1 MKTFDWRACF
11 KKHPVFW
18 DLEPHELDRLLDDDL
33 SEEVVCEPK
42 EVIVRE
48 GEMGDSVFLV
58 GEGEV
63 NVMLEGDR
71 VPGTPL
77 ATLGPGEVFGEMAVL
92 ERRPRMATV
101 IAEERCTLL
110 EINGGQFRKF
120 LIEHPEIEF
129 KMAAK
134 LSQRLRDLTEHVLT
148 ARFKDVDQKLALF
161 NNKLDSELKVIDASM
176 KATQA
181 VFDQTNKRANEVIES
196 AERSRG
202 RLAAAVSIV
211 AGVIGIL
218 VTVLGFLGV
227 KTLNK
232 MEAELQT
239 YQDFKA
245 NVSDVMQKG
254 TLENLQNMNTQ
265 FDELTKNFGE
275 AKLRLE
281 QAVKQ
286 IHLTVLIPELLP
298 KVKEEDPSR
307 YQLYREIME
316 QPDWEITTSLFKVM
330 LGELSVKDNRG
341 LFIDLLKDSIRR
353 GYLTP
358 KQEISSYYLMLSTMV
373 IAGMETEYEFFMP
386 AYLENAG
393 EYRDTEESLKDQLI
407 SAIDPQTFQ
416 RVLEREAADDWPPTE
431 LPSRQSKLKA
441 IWDAVPQN
449 SEPSA

>member
-11 KKHPVFW
+11 NEHPVFW
-18 DLEPHELDRLLDDDL
+18 DLAEDELARLLDDNL
-33 SEEVVCEPK
+33 SREIICQPQQ
-42 EVIVRE
+42 VIVRE
-48 GEMGDSVFLV
+48 GDEGDSVFLI

-63 NVMLEGDR
+63 DVLLEGDR
-71 VPGTPL
+71 EPGTQI
-77 ATLGPGEVFGEMAVL
+77 ATLGPGEFFGEMAVL

-101 IAEERCTLL
+101 VAGEQSTLL
-110 EINGGQFRKF
+110 EINGAQFRRF
-120 LIEHPEIEF
+120 LVEHPEIEF

-134 LSQRLRDLTEHVLT
+134 LSQRLRDLTEHVLS

-202 RLAAAVSIV
+202 RLAATVSIV

-218 VTVLGFLGV
+218 VSALGYLGV
-227 KTLNK
+227 KTLDK

-239 YQDFKA
+239 YQEFKA
-245 NVSDVMQKG
+245 NVSQVMQKG
-254 TLENLQNMNTQ
+254 TLENLNNINEQYDDLTNN
-265 FDELTKNFGE
+265 FDEAVL
-275 AKLRLE
+275 KLD
-281 QAVKQ
+281 QAVKK
-286 IHLTVLIPELLP
+286 IHLTVLIPELSP
-298 KVKEEDPSR
+298 KVIEEDPSR

-316 QPDWEITTSLFKVM
+316 QPDWEITTSLLKVM
-330 LGELSVKDNRG
+330 LGELSKKDNRT
-341 LFIDLLKDSIRR
+341 LFIDLLRDSIRR

-373 IAGMETEYEFFMP
+373 IAGMETEYKFFMP
-386 AYLENAG
+386 VYLQIAG
-393 EYRDTEESLKDQLI
+393 EYRDTEESLRDQLI
-407 SAIDPQTFQ
+407 SEIDPETF
-416 RVLEREAADDWPPTE
+416 RIVLEREATDEW
-431 LPSRQSKLKA
+431 LPSELQSRQIKLKE
-441 IWDAVPQN
+441 IWDAVPRK